1 MAIEHLSPTS
11 STETVAGVLERDGCC
26 VIDGLAQPAA
36 LETVLDEMRPHIEAT
51 PYGPDEFSGMC
62 TRRTGGLVARS
73 PAARAFVMDPTVLA
87 VTGEVLK
94 DSTNFHLHLTQIIA
108 LGPGGKAQ
116 GVHRDQ
122 WAFDFFDFPGGYE
135 VQCNALWAMT
145 DFTEANGATRV
156 IPGSNHAADKL
167 RFEVSDTESAEME
180 AGSVFLYTGA
190 VYHAGGENLSDEIRY
205 GLNITYA
212 RAWLRQEENQYL
224 TVPLETARTLD
235 VELLKIM
242 GYARG
247 AYALGYID
255 DMRSPMAALFG
266 DRAEGGPG
274 YGFGDISSDE
284 LEEKM
289 GFERAAARV
298 TESDA

>member
-1 MAIEHLSPTS
+1 MSIEHLSPKNS
-11 STETVAGVLERDGCC
+11 PESVAEVLARDGCC
-26 VIDGLAQPAA
+26 VIDRLAVPGT
-36 LETVLDEMRPHIEAT
+36 LERVLEEMTPYIEAT
-51 PYGPDEFSGMC
+51 PYGPDEFSGLN
-62 TRRTGGLVARS
+62 TRRSGGLVARS
-73 PAARAFVMDPTVLA
+73 PAARDFVMHPKILE
-87 VTGEVLK
+87 VTGQVLK
-94 DSTNFHLHLTQIIA
+94 DSTNFHLHLTQIIS

-135 VQCNALWAMT
+135 VQCNTLWAIT
-145 DFTEANGATRV
+145 DFTEANGATRLM
-156 IPGSNHAADKL
+156 PGSNHAADKQ
-167 RFEVSDTESAEME
+167 RFEVSDTEAAEME
-180 AGSVFLYTGA
+180 AGSVLLYTGA
-190 VYHAGGENLSDEIRY
+190 VYHGGGENRTEEIRY

-235 VELLKIM
+235 PELLKIM

-255 DMRSPMAALFG
+255 DMRNPMAALFG
-266 DRAEGGPG
+266 DRAGDGGASG
-274 YGFGDISSDE
+274 YGFGDISSAE

-289 GFERAAARV
+289 ALTKDEA
-298 TESDA
+298 